1 MVDFSGQDDVQISVH
16 GEGHAQSPAERATVS
31 LAVSF
36 DGDDRRNVRDRSAAT
51 LAVCIE
57 SIAVLHDPAAGPVVD
72 WAADDVQ
79 VWAERPW
86 NSEGAQLPLVYH
98 SRAQL
103 TATFSDVR
111 RLSVWLEDAASQDG
125 VNVGGITWAVT
136 DLTRRELE
144 ARAQRDAVA
153 HAVDKA
159 SVYAACSVS
168 AGAHPSSCRSRRSR
182 TRSPAGKTPG
192 CSPWPRVPPSIWR
205 PLPSASTSPS
215 TCGSRRA
222 RRGYRRTRRR
232 PTLR

>member
-1 MVDFSGQDDVQISVH
+1 MDDFSGQDGVRISVH

-31 LAVSF
+31 LAVGF
-36 DGDDRRNVRDRSAAT
+36 DGGDRRSVRDRSAAT

-57 SIAVLHDPAAGPVVD
+57 SIAVMHDPAAGPVVD

-125 VNVGGITWAVT
+125 VSVGGITWAVT
-136 DLTRRELE
+136 DLTKRELE

-159 SVYAACSVS
+159 SVYAASLGLSGCTPVELSEPTVAYPFPGREDARMFAMAAS
-168 AGAHPSSCRSRRSR
+168 APVDLA
-182 TRSPAGKTPG
+182 PAPVRIDVAIDVRFTA
-192 CSPWPRVPPSIWR
+192 R
-205 PLPSASTSPS
+205 PA
-215 TCGSRRA
+215 RA
-222 RRGYRRTRRR
+222 QTD
-232 PTLR
+232 T